1 MNCCDEAGNCR
12 QGRDCPVRLARMG
25 MAVPEDNAPSP
36 EQRQRQELRDWLLWA
51 LMKLAVTNARP
62 SRSVTQLLVRAA
74 GGCTR

>member
-25 MAVPEDNAPSP
+25 MSVPEDNKPSA

-51 LMKLAVTNARP
+51 LLVT
-62 SRSVTQLLVRAA
+62 LLTGALCALGNFAA
-74 GGCTR
+74 GYLWAYFFA

>member
-36 EQRQRQELRDWLLWA
+36 EQRQRQELRDWLVWALLVTLLTGALCGLGNFAAGYLWA
-51 LMKLAVTNARP
+51 YFFA
-62 SRSVTQLLVRAA
+62 
-74 GGCTR
+74 